1 MARLRK
7 QYRLVPGPRRGDFH
21 LPDGS
26 ATVYLNPVERTL
38 YKLFINHPEGITTDA
53 LPSYRQELHTLYSHE
68 SVFDNKRLMTDT
80 MESLCA
86 ESHTIFYTTISRIK
100 KKFQDALGKRKA
112 HPYIIHRDKNGLY
125 KTSATLSETR

>member
-1 MARLRK
+1 MACPRNN
-7 QYRLVPGPRRGDFH
+7 YRLIPGPRRGDFH

-53 LPSYRQELHTLYSHE
+53 LPSYRQELYTLYSHE
-68 SVFDNKRLMTDT
+68 SVFDNKRLMCDT
-80 MESLCA
+80 MASLCA

-112 HPYIIHRDKNGLY
+112 HSYIIHRDKTGLY
-125 KTSATLSETR
+125 KTRTTL

>member
-86 ESHTIFYTTISRIK
+86 EPYTAFYTTISR
-100 KKFQDALGKRKA
+100 
-112 HPYIIHRDKNGLY
+112 
-125 KTSATLSETR
+125 